1 MRFKI
6 FLLIFFGSI
15 QFCFTQGKLENAT
28 NNSNS
33 NSAPVLYE
41 INTISNSNSAI
52 PTIQDTIQVEL
63 DDNDSFKESSKKEES
78 KKVKTKQQKAASV
91 ALKDKSILEK
101 NEASA
106 STMEVLNQNFSSV
119 YDEIRMQGNQRN
131 PTAEQQEELNKTL
144 QTIETIDSNSF
155 DYHIMK
161 VKAGNY
167 EVNNFYHLAKA
178 NQLNALNIEVQRQ
191 LLAYYT
197 ITADTTSMKL
207 TLDNQFK
214 NKQIP
219 TEHIDYGSDVI
230 NSLPLNSTV
239 ITHSFDD
246 SYSVLFHQLSNQERQ
261 DVTVINLDFCQ
272 SKNYRDLLVKK
283 GYQIAYD
290 GKIDTKFLADFV
302 VQNPSKNINL
312 AMTLPKDYFL
322 NQTEALAICGL
333 VFAPGNEMS
342 LEGFNQSLWET
353 RLSKKVLFTETE
365 LGKRLSKN
373 YLPLLLDLSQYYQEK
388 NQLDKKREIDDWI
401 TKIGKKTN
409 VSDQLKKLK
418 D

>member
-1 MRFKI
+1 M
-6 FLLIFFGSI
+6 IFFGSI

-333 VFAPGNEMS
+333 VFTPGNEMS
-342 LEGFNQSLWET
+342 LEDFNQSLWET

-373 YLPLLLDLSQYYQEK
+373 YLPLLLNLSQYYQEK

>member
-6 FLLIFFGSI
+6 FLLIFFGSF
-15 QFCFTQGKLENAT
+15 QFCFTQGKVENAT

-33 NSAPVLYE
+33 NSAPVLFE
-41 INTISNSNSAI
+41 MNTIINSNSAEPI
-52 PTIQDTIQVEL
+52 IQDTIQFNSDDQDGYIEYEKNQEL
-63 DDNDSFKESSKKEES
+63 
-78 KKVKTKQQKAASV
+78 KKVKTKQQKTASV
-91 ALKDKSILEK
+91 ASKDKLILEK
-101 NEASA
+101 NESSA

>member
-15 QFCFTQGKLENAT
+15 QFCFTQGKVENAT

-33 NSAPVLYE
+33 NSAPVLFE
-41 INTISNSNSAI
+41 MNTISNSNSAI

-63 DDNDSFKESSKKEES
+63 EDNDSFKESSKKEES

-131 PTAEQQEELNKTL
+131 PTPEQQEELNKTL
-144 QTIETIDSNSF
+144 QTIETIDSNTF

-178 NQLNALNIEVQRQ
+178 NELNALNLEVQRQ

-197 ITADTTSMKL
+197 IIADTTSMKL

-342 LEGFNQSLWET
+342 LEDFNQSLWET

-365 LGKRLSKN
+365 LGRRLSKN
-373 YLPLLLDLSQYYQEK
+373 YLPLLLNLSQYYQEK

>member
-1 MRFKI
+1 M
-6 FLLIFFGSI
+6 IFFGSI

-33 NSAPVLYE
+33 NSAPVLFE
-41 INTISNSNSAI
+41 MNTISNSNSAI

-333 VFAPGNEMS
+333 VFTPGNEMS
-342 LEGFNQSLWET
+342 LEDFNQSLWET

>member
-1 MRFKI
+1 M
-6 FLLIFFGSI
+6 IFFGSI
-15 QFCFTQGKLENAT
+15 QFCFTQGKVENAT

-33 NSAPVLYE
+33 NSAPVLFE

-78 KKVKTKQQKAASV
+78 KKVKTKQQKAATVTS
-91 ALKDKSILEK
+91 KDKSILEK

-167 EVNNFYHLAKA
+167 EVNNYYHLAKA
-178 NQLNALNIEVQRQ
+178 NELNALNLEVQRQ

-342 LEGFNQSLWET
+342 LEDFNQSLWET

-365 LGKRLSKN
+365 LGRRLSKN
-373 YLPLLLDLSQYYQEK
+373 YLPLLLNLSQYYQEK

-418 D
+418 E

>member
-1 MRFKI
+1 M
-6 FLLIFFGSI
+6 IFFGSI
-15 QFCFTQGKLENAT
+15 QFCFTQGKVENAT

-33 NSAPVLYE
+33 NSAPVLFE
-41 INTISNSNSAI
+41 MNTISNSNSAI

-333 VFAPGNEMS
+333 VFTPGNEMS
-342 LEGFNQSLWET
+342 LEDFNQSLWET

>member
-333 VFAPGNEMS
+333 VFTPGNEMS
-342 LEGFNQSLWET
+342 LEDFNQSLWET

-365 LGKRLSKN
+365 LGKRLSKK
-373 YLPLLLDLSQYYQEK
+373 LLAFTFRFKSVLS
-388 NQLDKKREIDDWI
+388 
-401 TKIGKKTN
+401 GKKSTR
-409 VSDQLKKLK
+409 QKT
-418 D
+418 

>member
-78 KKVKTKQQKAASV
+78 KKVKTKQQKATSV

-333 VFAPGNEMS
+333 VFTPGNEMS
-342 LEGFNQSLWET
+342 LEDFNQSLWET

>member
-1 MRFKI
+1 M
-6 FLLIFFGSI
+6 IFFGSI

-78 KKVKTKQQKAASV
+78 KKVKTKQQKATSV

-333 VFAPGNEMS
+333 VFTPGNEMS
-342 LEGFNQSLWET
+342 LEDFNQSLWET

>member
-1 MRFKI
+1 M

-15 QFCFTQGKLENAT
+15 QFCFTQGKVENAT

-33 NSAPVLYE
+33 NRAPVLFE
-41 INTISNSNSAI
+41 MNTIINSNSAEPI
-52 PTIQDTIQVEL
+52 IQDTIQFNSDDQDGYIENEKNKEL
-63 DDNDSFKESSKKEES
+63 
-78 KKVKTKQQKAASV
+78 KKVKTKQQKTASV
-91 ALKDKSILEK
+91 ASKDKSILEK
-101 NEASA
+101 NESSA

-131 PTAEQQEELNKTL
+131 PTLEQQEELNKTL
-144 QTIETIDSNSF
+144 QTIEKIDSNSF

-197 ITADTTSMKL
+197 ISADTTSMKL

-230 NSLPLNSTV
+230 NSLPLNSTI

-246 SYSVLFHQLSNQERQ
+246 SYSILFHQLSNQERQ

-272 SKNYRDLLVKK
+272 SKNYRDLFVKK

-302 VQNPSKNINL
+302 VQNPSKNISL

-322 NQTEALAICGL
+322 NQTKALAICGL
-333 VFAPGNEMS
+333 VFVPGNEMS
-342 LEGFNQSLWET
+342 LEDFNQALWET

-373 YLPLLLDLSQYYQEK
+373 YLPLLLNISQYYQEK

-401 TKIGKKTN
+401 NKIGKKTN

>member
-15 QFCFTQGKLENAT
+15 QFCFTQGKVENAT

-33 NSAPVLYE
+33 NSAPVLFE
-41 INTISNSNSAI
+41 MNTISNSNSAI

-178 NQLNALNIEVQRQ
+178 NELNALNIEVQRQ

-333 VFAPGNEMS
+333 VFTPGNEMS
-342 LEGFNQSLWET
+342 LEDFNQSLWET

>member
-1 MRFKI
+1 M
-6 FLLIFFGSI
+6 IFFGSI

-333 VFAPGNEMS
+333 VFTPGNEMS
-342 LEGFNQSLWET
+342 LEDFNQSLWET

-388 NQLDKKREIDDWI
+388 NQLDKKREIDYWI

>member
-1 MRFKI
+1 M
-6 FLLIFFGSI
+6 IFFGSI
-15 QFCFTQGKLENAT
+15 QFCFTQGKVENAT

-33 NSAPVLYE
+33 NSAPVLFE
-41 INTISNSNSAI
+41 MNTISNSNSAI

-178 NQLNALNIEVQRQ
+178 NELNALNIEVQRQ

-342 LEGFNQSLWET
+342 LEDFNQSLWET

-365 LGKRLSKN
+365 LGRRLSKN
-373 YLPLLLDLSQYYQEK
+373 YLPLLLNLSQYYQEK

>member
-15 QFCFTQGKLENAT
+15 QFCFTQGKIENAT

-322 NQTEALAICGL
+322 NQTETLAICGL
-333 VFAPGNEMS
+333 VFASGNEMS
-342 LEGFNQSLWET
+342 SEDFNQSLWET

>member
-131 PTAEQQEELNKTL
+131 PTAEQQEELNKML
-144 QTIETIDSNSF
+144 QSIETIDSNSF

-178 NQLNALNIEVQRQ
+178 NELNALNLEVQRQ

-197 ITADTTSMKL
+197 IIADTTSMKL
-207 TLDNQFK
+207 TLDTQFK

-333 VFAPGNEMS
+333 VFTPGNEMS
-342 LEGFNQSLWET
+342 LEDFNQSLWET

-373 YLPLLLDLSQYYQEK
+373 YLPLLLNLSQYYQEK

>member
-15 QFCFTQGKLENAT
+15 QFCFTQGKVENAT

-33 NSAPVLYE
+33 NSAPVLFE
-41 INTISNSNSAI
+41 MNTISNSNSAI

-322 NQTEALAICGL
+322 NQPETLAICGL

-342 LEGFNQSLWET
+342 SEDFNQSLWET

>member
-15 QFCFTQGKLENAT
+15 QFCFTQGKVENAT

-33 NSAPVLYE
+33 NSAPVLFE
-41 INTISNSNSAI
+41 MNTISNSNSAI

-131 PTAEQQEELNKTL
+131 PTAEQQEELNKML
-144 QTIETIDSNSF
+144 QSIETIDSNSF

-178 NQLNALNIEVQRQ
+178 NELNALNTEVQRQ

-197 ITADTTSMKL
+197 IIADTTSMKL

-230 NSLPLNSTV
+230 HSLPLNSTV

-322 NQTEALAICGL
+322 NQPEALAICGL

-342 LEGFNQSLWET
+342 LEDFNQSLWET

-365 LGKRLSKN
+365 LGRRLSKN
-373 YLPLLLDLSQYYQEK
+373 YLPLLLDLSQYYQKK

-409 VSDQLKKLK
+409 VYDQLKKLK

>member
-1 MRFKI
+1 
-6 FLLIFFGSI
+6 
-15 QFCFTQGKLENAT
+15 
-28 NNSNS
+28 
-33 NSAPVLYE
+33 
-41 INTISNSNSAI
+41 
-52 PTIQDTIQVEL
+52 
-63 DDNDSFKESSKKEES
+63 
-78 KKVKTKQQKAASV
+78 
-91 ALKDKSILEK
+91 
-101 NEASA
+101 
-106 STMEVLNQNFSSV
+106 
-119 YDEIRMQGNQRN
+119 
-131 PTAEQQEELNKTL
+131 
-144 QTIETIDSNSF
+144 
-155 DYHIMK
+155 MK

-333 VFAPGNEMS
+333 VFAPANEMS
-342 LEGFNQSLWET
+342 LEDFNQALWET

-373 YLPLLLDLSQYYQEK
+373 YLPLLLNLSQYYQEK

>member
-1 MRFKI
+1 M
-6 FLLIFFGSI
+6 IFFGSI
-15 QFCFTQGKLENAT
+15 QFCFTQGKVENAT

-33 NSAPVLYE
+33 NSAPVLFE
-41 INTISNSNSAI
+41 MNTISNSNSAI

-178 NQLNALNIEVQRQ
+178 NELNALNIEVQRQ

-322 NQTEALAICGL
+322 NQTETLAICGL
-333 VFAPGNEMS
+333 VFSPGNEMS
-342 LEGFNQSLWET
+342 LEDFNQSLWET

>member
-1 MRFKI
+1 M
-6 FLLIFFGSI
+6 IFFGSI
-15 QFCFTQGKLENAT
+15 QFCFTQGKVENAT

-33 NSAPVLYE
+33 NSAPVLFE
-41 INTISNSNSAI
+41 MNTISNSNSAI

-101 NEASA
+101 NESSA

-131 PTAEQQEELNKTL
+131 PTAEQQEELNKML
-144 QTIETIDSNSF
+144 QSIETIDSNSF

-167 EVNNFYHLAKA
+167 DVNNYYHLAKA
-178 NQLNALNIEVQRQ
+178 NELNALNIEVQRQ

-197 ITADTTSMKL
+197 ITADTTFMKL

-219 TEHIDYGSDVI
+219 TEHIDYCTDVI

-239 ITHSFDD
+239 ISHSFDD

-333 VFAPGNEMS
+333 VFTPGNEMS
-342 LEGFNQSLWET
+342 LEDFNQSLWET

-373 YLPLLLDLSQYYQEK
+373 YLPLLLNLSQYYQEK

>member
-1 MRFKI
+1 M
-6 FLLIFFGSI
+6 IFFGSI

-131 PTAEQQEELNKTL
+131 PTAEQQEELNKML
-144 QTIETIDSNSF
+144 QSIETIDSNSF

-178 NQLNALNIEVQRQ
+178 NELNALNLEVQRQ

-197 ITADTTSMKL
+197 IIADTTSMKL
-207 TLDNQFK
+207 TLDTQFK

-333 VFAPGNEMS
+333 VFTPGNEMS
-342 LEGFNQSLWET
+342 LEDFNQSLWET

-373 YLPLLLDLSQYYQEK
+373 YLPLLLNLSQYYQEK

>member
-1 MRFKI
+1 M
-6 FLLIFFGSI
+6 IFFGSI
-15 QFCFTQGKLENAT
+15 QFCFTQGKVENAT

-33 NSAPVLYE
+33 NSAPVLFE
-41 INTISNSNSAI
+41 MNTISNSNSAI

-131 PTAEQQEELNKTL
+131 PTPEQQEELNKTL
-144 QTIETIDSNSF
+144 QTIEAIDSNSF

-167 EVNNFYHLAKA
+167 EVNNYYHLAKA
-178 NQLNALNIEVQRQ
+178 NELNALNLEVQRQ

-197 ITADTTSMKL
+197 ITADTTFMKL

-322 NQTEALAICGL
+322 NQTETLAICGL
-333 VFAPGNEMS
+333 VFSLGNEMS
-342 LEGFNQSLWET
+342 LEDFNQSLWET

-365 LGKRLSKN
+365 LGRRLSKN
-373 YLPLLLDLSQYYQEK
+373 YLPLLLNLSQYYQEK

>member
-1 MRFKI
+1 M
-6 FLLIFFGSI
+6 IFFGSI
-15 QFCFTQGKLENAT
+15 QFCFTQGKVENAT

-63 DDNDSFKESSKKEES
+63 DNNDSFKESSKKEES

-101 NEASA
+101 NESSA

-131 PTAEQQEELNKTL
+131 PTAEQQEELNKML
-144 QTIETIDSNSF
+144 QSIETIDSNSF

-167 EVNNFYHLAKA
+167 DVNNYYHLAKA
-178 NQLNALNIEVQRQ
+178 NELNALNLEVQRQ

-197 ITADTTSMKL
+197 ITADTTFMKL

-333 VFAPGNEMS
+333 VFTPGNEMS
-342 LEGFNQSLWET
+342 LEDFNQSLWET

>member
-15 QFCFTQGKLENAT
+15 QFCFTQGKVENAT

-33 NSAPVLYE
+33 NSAPVLFE
-41 INTISNSNSAI
+41 MNTISNSNSAI

-131 PTAEQQEELNKTL
+131 PTAEQQEELNKML
-144 QTIETIDSNSF
+144 QSIETIDSNSF

-178 NQLNALNIEVQRQ
+178 NELNALNLEVQRQ

-219 TEHIDYGSDVI
+219 TEQIDYGSDVI

-322 NQTEALAICGL
+322 NQTETLAICGL
-333 VFAPGNEMS
+333 VFASGNEMS
-342 LEGFNQSLWET
+342 SEDFNQSLWET

>member
-1 MRFKI
+1 M
-6 FLLIFFGSI
+6 IFFGSI
-15 QFCFTQGKLENAT
+15 QFCFTQGKVENAT

-33 NSAPVLYE
+33 NSAPVLFE
-41 INTISNSNSAI
+41 MNTISNSNSAI

-131 PTAEQQEELNKTL
+131 PTAEQQEELNKML
-144 QTIETIDSNSF
+144 QSIETIDSNSF

-178 NQLNALNIEVQRQ
+178 NELNALNTEVQRQ

-197 ITADTTSMKL
+197 IIADTTSMKL

-230 NSLPLNSTV
+230 HSLPLNSTV

-322 NQTEALAICGL
+322 NQPEALAICGL

-342 LEGFNQSLWET
+342 LEDFNQSLWET

-365 LGKRLSKN
+365 LGRRLSKN
-373 YLPLLLDLSQYYQEK
+373 YLPLLLDLSQYYQKK

-409 VSDQLKKLK
+409 VYDQLKKLK

>member
-333 VFAPGNEMS
+333 VFTPGNEMS
-342 LEGFNQSLWET
+342 LEDFNQSLWET

>member
-1 MRFKI
+1 M
-6 FLLIFFGSI
+6 IFFGSI

-333 VFAPGNEMS
+333 VFTPGNEMS
-342 LEGFNQSLWET
+342 LEDFNQSLWET

>member
-33 NSAPVLYE
+33 NSAPVLFE
-41 INTISNSNSAI
+41 MNTISNSNSAI

-131 PTAEQQEELNKTL
+131 PTPEQQEELNKTL

-333 VFAPGNEMS
+333 VFTPGNEMS
-342 LEGFNQSLWET
+342 LEDFNQSLWET

>member
-1 MRFKI
+1 M
-6 FLLIFFGSI
+6 IFFGSI
-15 QFCFTQGKLENAT
+15 QFCFTQVKVENAT

-41 INTISNSNSAI
+41 INTISNSNSAEPI
-52 PTIQDTIQVEL
+52 IQDTIQFNSDDQDGYIENEKNQEL
-63 DDNDSFKESSKKEES
+63 
-78 KKVKTKQQKAASV
+78 KKVKTKQQKAATV
-91 ALKDKSILEK
+91 TLKDKSILEK
-101 NEASA
+101 NESSA

-131 PTAEQQEELNKTL
+131 PTPEQQEELNKML

-178 NQLNALNIEVQRQ
+178 NELNALNIEVQRQ

-197 ITADTTSMKL
+197 ITADTTFMKL

-246 SYSVLFHQLSNQERQ
+246 SYSVLFHQLNNQKRQ
-261 DVTVINLDFCQ
+261 DVTIINLDFCQ
-272 SKNYRDLLVKK
+272 SKKYRDLLVDK
-283 GYQIAYD
+283 GYKFDYN
-290 GKIDTKFLADFV
+290 GTIDTRFLADFV
-302 VQNPSKNINL
+302 SLNSTKNIAL
-312 AMTLPKDYFL
+312 SMTLPKDYFL
-322 NQTEALAICGL
+322 NQSVELDICGL
-333 VFAPGNEMS
+333 VFIPTSESN
-342 LEGFNQSLWET
+342 LEDYNQRLWENQ
-353 RLSKKVLFTETE
+353 LAKKVLFVDTDK
-365 LGKRLSKN
+365 GKQLSKN
-373 YLPLLLDLSQYYQEK
+373 YLPLLLELSQFYEAKKQF
-388 NQLDKKREIDDWI
+388 DKKREIDDWI
-401 TKIGKKTN
+401 MKIGKKTN

-418 D
+418 E

>member
-1 MRFKI
+1 M
-6 FLLIFFGSI
+6 IFFGSI
-15 QFCFTQGKLENAT
+15 QFCFTQGKVENAT

-33 NSAPVLYE
+33 NSAPVLFE
-41 INTISNSNSAI
+41 MNTISNSNSAI

-131 PTAEQQEELNKTL
+131 PTAEQQEELNKML
-144 QTIETIDSNSF
+144 QSIETIDSNSF

-178 NQLNALNIEVQRQ
+178 NELNALNIEVQRQ

-322 NQTEALAICGL
+322 NQTETLAICGL
-333 VFAPGNEMS
+333 VFASGNEMS
-342 LEGFNQSLWET
+342 SEDFNQSLWET

>member
-333 VFAPGNEMS
+333 VFTPGNEMS
-342 LEGFNQSLWET
+342 LEDFNQSLWET

-373 YLPLLLDLSQYYQEK
+373 YLPLLLNLSQYYQEK

>member
-1 MRFKI
+1 
-6 FLLIFFGSI
+6 LIFFGSI
-15 QFCFTQGKLENAT
+15 QFCFTQGKVENAT

-33 NSAPVLYE
+33 NSAPVLFE
-41 INTISNSNSAI
+41 MNTISNSNSAI

-333 VFAPGNEMS
+333 VFTPGNEMS
-342 LEGFNQSLWET
+342 LEDFNQSLWET

>member
-1 MRFKI
+1 M
-6 FLLIFFGSI
+6 IFFGSI
-15 QFCFTQGKLENAT
+15 QFYFTQGKVENAT

-63 DDNDSFKESSKKEES
+63 NDNDSFKESSKKEES
-78 KKVKTKQQKAASV
+78 KKVKTKQQKAATVTS
-91 ALKDKSILEK
+91 KDKSILEK
-101 NEASA
+101 NESSA

-131 PTAEQQEELNKTL
+131 PSEEQQEELNKTL
-144 QTIETIDSNSF
+144 QTIEAIDSNSF

-167 EVNNFYHLAKA
+167 EVNNYYHLAKA
-178 NQLNALNIEVQRQ
+178 NELNALNLEVQRQ

-342 LEGFNQSLWET
+342 LEDFNQSLWET

-365 LGKRLSKN
+365 LGRRLSKN
-373 YLPLLLDLSQYYQEK
+373 YLPLLLNLSQYYQEK

>member
-1 MRFKI
+1 M
-6 FLLIFFGSI
+6 IFFGSI

-63 DDNDSFKESSKKEES
+63 DNNDSFKESSKKEES

-101 NEASA
+101 NESSA

-131 PTAEQQEELNKTL
+131 PTAEQQEELNKML
-144 QTIETIDSNSF
+144 QSIETIDSNSF

-167 EVNNFYHLAKA
+167 DVNNYYHLAKA
-178 NQLNALNIEVQRQ
+178 NELNALNLEVQRQ

-197 ITADTTSMKL
+197 ITADTTFMKL

-322 NQTEALAICGL
+322 NQTETLAICGL
-333 VFAPGNEMS
+333 VFASGNEMS
-342 LEGFNQSLWET
+342 SEDFNQSLWET

-409 VSDQLKKLK
+409 VYDQLKKLK

>member
-1 MRFKI
+1 M
-6 FLLIFFGSI
+6 IFFGSI

-101 NEASA
+101 NESSA

-131 PTAEQQEELNKTL
+131 PTPEQQEELNKTL

-167 EVNNFYHLAKA
+167 DVNNYYHLAKA
-178 NQLNALNIEVQRQ
+178 NELNALNIEVQRQ

-197 ITADTTSMKL
+197 ITADTTFMKL

-239 ITHSFDD
+239 ISHSFDD

-333 VFAPGNEMS
+333 VFTPGNEMS
-342 LEGFNQSLWET
+342 LEDFNQSLWET

>member
-1 MRFKI
+1 
-6 FLLIFFGSI
+6 LIFFGSI

-78 KKVKTKQQKAASV
+78 KKVKTKQQKATSV

-333 VFAPGNEMS
+333 VFTPGNEMS
-342 LEGFNQSLWET
+342 LEDFNQSLWET

>member
-1 MRFKI
+1 M
-6 FLLIFFGSI
+6 IFFGSI
-15 QFCFTQGKLENAT
+15 QFCFTQGKVENAT

-33 NSAPVLYE
+33 NSAPVLFE
-41 INTISNSNSAI
+41 MNTISNSNSAI

-167 EVNNFYHLAKA
+167 DVNNYYHLAKA
-178 NQLNALNIEVQRQ
+178 NELNALNIEVQRQ

-333 VFAPGNEMS
+333 VFTPGNEMS
-342 LEGFNQSLWET
+342 LEDFNQSLWET

-373 YLPLLLDLSQYYQEK
+373 YLPLLLNLSQYYQEK